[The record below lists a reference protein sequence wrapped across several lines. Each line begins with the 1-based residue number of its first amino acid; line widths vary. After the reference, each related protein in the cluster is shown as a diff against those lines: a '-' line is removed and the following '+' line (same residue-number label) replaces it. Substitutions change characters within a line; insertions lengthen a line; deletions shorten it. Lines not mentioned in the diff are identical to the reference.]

1 MGKFVQILLQPLN
14 DMNTDGNLV
23 IFHFGV
29 EGWIEEYRSDSKHF
43 QQGYR
48 IVSQK
53 NCDNIIT
60 QIVELMPDGWAPS
73 KIYKQDIGF
82 IKEIIDGE
90 YTSFRESLVGCWNR
104 RIIDINTEE
113 ILEEMR
119 GRSETPAMQQR
130 GSQRQQEQQPQ
141 KKWQQKQHSPQK
153 QSQTSLLGAHPSHHT
168 LPPQRTH
175 RHHNNQLLIVLS
187 PLPNQQTSTRR

>member
-82 IKEIIDGE
+82 IKEVIDGE

-119 GRSETPAMQQR
+119 ERSETPAMPQVQQR
-130 GSQRQQEQQPQ
+130 RQEQQPQ

-168 LPPQRTH
+168 LSPQRTH
-175 RHHNNQLLIVLS
+175 RHHNNQLLIALS